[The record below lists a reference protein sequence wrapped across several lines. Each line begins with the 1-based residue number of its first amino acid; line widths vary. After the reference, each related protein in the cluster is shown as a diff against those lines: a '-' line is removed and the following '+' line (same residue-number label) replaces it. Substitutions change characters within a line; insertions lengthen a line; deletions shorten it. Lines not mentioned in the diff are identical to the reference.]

1 MILLWT
7 LKDPFAYTI
16 VFRSNNVINELFFY
30 DKEINRMTLL
40 IIILTVYSFDGADI

>member
-30 DKEINRMTLL
+30 HKEISRMTLL
-40 IIILTVYSFDGADI
+40 IIILTVYIFDDADI